1 MSIVSTAAV
10 RGILLELRNGTMQS
24 FQIEEKLHMKGIP
37 SFEIQKLAKEIRE
50 TYKKEHPCY

>member
-1 MSIVSTAAV
+1 MSIVSTAV
-10 RGILLELRNGTMQS
+10 KNGILCDLRHGVMQP

-37 SFEIQKLAKEIRE
+37 SFEIPRLANEIRE